1 MRSTVRIDD
10 DLMVELRARASEEGI
25 SLTRLFNRVLRAGM
39 AAPQRDRSGD
49 RPYRQRTFAMG
60 PPLVGLDK
68 ALALSDRLEEEEAAR
83 KLSLRK

>member
-10 DLMVELRARASEEGI
+10 DLMVALKARASEEGI
-25 SLTRLFNRVLRAGM
+25 SLTRVLNRVLRVGM
-39 AAPQRDRSGD
+39 AAPKRGRSEA

-60 PPLVGLDK
+60 QPLIDLDK